1 MNCPCRHLDVPR
13 RAKALRGW
21 PPSTPRLPESLH
33 YRQGTMEL
41 LLRWPEL
48 REVIPEAFRK
58 LKDAFGASAQIV
70 LDRFDDPEA
79 EEEEPIVY
87 LVVRTELEADAAREA
102 LDRLDDEWWLTNE
115 ERAKGR
121 LQISLEFL

>member
-1 MNCPCRHLDVPR
+1 MGCPCRDLDVPP
-13 RAKALRGW
+13 RAKPLRGW

-33 YRQGTMEL
+33 YRQGTREL

-48 REVIPEAFRK
+48 REVVPEAFRK
-58 LKDAFGASAQIV
+58 LTDSFGASAQIV

-79 EEEEPIVY
+79 EEEGPILY
-87 LVVRTELEADAAREA
+87 LVVRTDLEADAAREA
-102 LDRLDDEWWLTNE
+102 LDRLDEWWLMNE
-115 ERAKGR
+115 ERANGR